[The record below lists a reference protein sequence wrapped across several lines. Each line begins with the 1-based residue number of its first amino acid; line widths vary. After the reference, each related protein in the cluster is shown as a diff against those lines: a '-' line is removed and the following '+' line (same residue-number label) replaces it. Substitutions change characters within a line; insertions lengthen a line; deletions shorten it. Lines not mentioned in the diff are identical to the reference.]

1 MHILKMYRTEVLRTI
16 VLFRF
21 RNKYH
26 PDEALAYQKKLNYAV
41 KKRAAVFVD
50 LLQSGWFDRFTLTAE
65 QGEEIT
71 KLLDAGWKVCYSFV
85 SKMLCLHHV

>member
-1 MHILKMYRTEVLRTI
+1 M

-26 PDEALAYQKKLNYAV
+26 PGEALAYQTKLNNAV

-71 KLLDAGWKVCYSFV
+71 KLLDAGWSMFEP
-85 SKMLCLHHV
+85 